1 MLFMRSQL
9 NSNHIKIM
17 VKKCKGFKPDQSRNF
32 AKILNKFGRHALH
45 ALSIE
50 FELYQNNGKK
60 IKLEAPIPKEFVDL
74 EESILAYEN

>member
-1 MLFMRSQL
+1 MGFPYGADEDAAFMITWMEL
-9 NSNHIKIM
+9 NKL
-17 VKKCKGFKPDQSRNF
+17 KGIENF